1 MSRQK
6 VLTLELPEADYSRL
20 EVAAHRAG
28 VPAETLVRTAIS
40 RLVGQGAHDPRRAL
54 EELRGLRAT
63 LPEADAVEVVRQGR
77 SALDARAAG

>member
-1 MSRQK
+1 MSRQR
-6 VLTLELPEADYSRL
+6 VLRLELPEADWSRL
-20 EVAAHRAG
+20 EAAAQRAG

-40 RLVGQGAHDPRRAL
+40 RLVGDRADDPRRAL
-54 EELRGLRAT
+54 AELRRLRAT